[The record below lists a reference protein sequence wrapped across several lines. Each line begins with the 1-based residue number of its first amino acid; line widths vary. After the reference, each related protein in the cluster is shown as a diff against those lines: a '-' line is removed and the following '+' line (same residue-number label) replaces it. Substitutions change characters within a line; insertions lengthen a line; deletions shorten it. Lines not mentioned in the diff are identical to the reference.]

1 MYASPVG
8 SCASLFNLLKGG
20 VLRMKF
26 NTNQKNGLA
35 TVLDNIGTAI
45 FIALIVGIFIESK
58 ILFFPG
64 LALVVLAI
72 VNIGTALLLRR
83 KK

>member
-1 MYASPVG
+1 
-8 SCASLFNLLKGG
+8 
-20 VLRMKF
+20 MKF

-72 VNIGTALLLRR
+72 VSIGTALLLRR